1 MNDDNKVDLSVLIAL
16 YNEEDNLPLLFEKLQ
31 PVLNSLS
38 CSWEVVFVD
47 DGSTDSSYKVLRRLQ
62 EECPAGVRLIRF
74 RRNFGKSAALRA
86 GFKAV
91 RGRKVVI
98 MDADLQDDPREI
110 PSLLARL
117 KEGFDLVGGWRA
129 DRRDRFIKK
138 YTSRVYNFVTSTL
151 TGIRMHDFNCGL
163 KAFRREVIETIPIH
177 GELHRYIPV
186 LAHRRGFKVTEVK
199 VKHHPRLH
207 GESKFGPYRFF
218 AGFADLLTV
227 LFLTRYFKK
236 PLHFFGGLGV
246 VFFLVGFIIDF
257 VLLIGSLFGDTIR
270 TRPLLFLGILL
281 MLIGLQFIS
290 TGLLGE
296 MLAMGREDEEREYV
310 VRESR
315 D

>member
-1 MNDDNKVDLSVLIAL
+1 MKEPSRLAVSILIPL
-16 YNEEDNLPLLFEKLQ
+16 YNEEENLRPLFQKIRE
-31 PVLNSLS
+31 VLPALS
-38 CSWEVVFVD
+38 GEAEVIFVD
-47 DGSTDSSYKVLRRLQ
+47 DGSTDGSYRVLQ
-62 EECPAGVRLIRF
+62 ELKEEADGVRLIRF

-86 GFKAV
+86 GFRAV
-91 RGRKVVI
+91 RGARVVI
-98 MDADLQDDPREI
+98 MDADLQDDPAEI
-110 PSLLARL
+110 PGLLAKL
-117 KEGFDLVGGWRA
+117 DEGYDLVGGWRA
-129 DRRDRFIKK
+129 DRRDRFVKK
-138 YTSRVYNFVTSTL
+138 WTSRVYNLVTSTL

-163 KAFRREVIETIPIH
+163 KAFTREVIQAIPIH

-186 LAHRRGFKVTEVK
+186 LAHRRGFRVGEVRVT
-199 VKHHPRLH
+199 HHPRAH

-236 PLHFFGGLGV
+236 PLHFFGGFGML
-246 VFFLVGFIIDF
+246 FFLIGFFIDF
-257 VLLIGSLFGDTIR
+257 VLLIGSFFGDTIR

-296 MLAMGREDEEREYV
+296 MLALGREEEEQEYL